1 LPLTGYKKYKAMN
14 KLQVPHFTLTDKLT
28 QEQLNFFDKS
38 GLIIFKNFINKET
51 VDLFIRETQRLEKEW
66 LDAGIEKMNGIPLK
80 FGKDENDNKVIQRL
94 CFVSQHSPVLH
105 EFLQDPRFQA
115 LLDLVRPYEGRIGE
129 DEKDGL
135 VLNNYIRTPN
145 SAFSQMGWHTDSPR
159 DLFLGQRIMP
169 MLNVGIHLDTVPF
182 ENGGLRVL
190 PGTHKQGML
199 RLLFGKKYFIDH
211 KPDPR
216 EVGLDIEAG
225 DLTVHDGRLWHRVQQ
240 SPYYGERSRRRVMY
254 VPVVTG
260 KYMPKDKNSKT
271 PFYHRFA
278 STVQN

>member
-1 LPLTGYKKYKAMN
+1 MN
-14 KLQVPHFTLTDKLT
+14 KLQVPDYRLTDKLT
-28 QEQLNFFDKS
+28 DEQLEFFDKY
-38 GLIIFKNFINKET
+38 GLIIFRKFITKEQ
-51 VDLFIRETQRLEKEW
+51 VALFISETQRIEKEW
-66 LDAGIEKMNGIPLK
+66 LDAGLDKINGIPLK
-80 FGKDENDNKVIQRL
+80 FGKDEHGNKTIQRL
-94 CFVSQHSPVLH
+94 CFLSQYSKPLH
-105 EFLQDPRFQA
+105 EMLQDPRLQA
-115 LLDLVRPYEGRIGE
+115 LLALVRPFEGRIGE
-129 DEKDGL
+129 NEKDGL
-135 VLNNYIRTPN
+135 VLNNYIRTEN

-182 ENGGLRVL
+182 ENGGLRVI

-225 DLTVHDGRLWHRVQQ
+225 DLTVHDGRLWHRAQI
-240 SPYYGERSRRRVMY
+240 SPFIGEKSRRRVFY

-271 PFYHRFA
+271 PFYHRLA

>member
-1 LPLTGYKKYKAMN
+1 MNKAMN
-14 KLQVPHFTLTDKLT
+14 KLQAPSFILSNEITP
-28 QEQLNFFDKS
+28 EQASFFDKH
-38 GLIIFKNFINKET
+38 GMIVFRNFIPKET
-51 VDLFIRETQRLEKEW
+51 VQLFLSEAMKMEKEW
-66 LDAGIEKMNGIPLK
+66 LDNNVEKVNGIPLK
-80 FGKDENDNKVIQRL
+80 FGKDEHGNKTIQRL
-94 CFVSQHSPVLH
+94 CFMSLHSEMLH
-105 EFLQDPRFQA
+105 SFLQEPRLKA
-115 LLDLVRPYEGRIGE
+115 LLQLVAPFEGRIGE
-129 DEKDGL
+129 NEKDGL

-159 DLFLGQRIMP
+159 DLFMGQRIMP
-169 MLNVGIHLDTVPF
+169 MLNVGIHLDDCPF
-182 ENGGLRVL
+182 ENGGLRIL

-216 EVGLDIEAG
+216 EIGLDINAG

-240 SPYYGERSRRRVMY
+240 SPHFGEKSRRRVMY